1 MNKLSNTIRSLLAS
15 SLGLP
20 GMQEL
25 LAQEAPDEAVEYR
38 YTFYD
43 EEPLPL
49 DKLAFGDPR
58 RYEIQSHQFRV
69 LKNLNETYSLEVN
82 YLHETMSGSSPWYVI
97 PDETGP
103 LQVMSGATIRER
115 RNQIDVS
122 VARRSNDYTHTAA
135 IGYSNENDY
144 QAIYASYAGEKDS
157 ENGLRTLSWG
167 ASYSDDE
174 ITPTD
179 ALLEGRIPYAERDSI
194 SASLGLT
201 QVINRNAVLQS
212 GITLTRQSGYL
223 SDPYKQVW
231 IKQAVL
237 NDSRPKKRAMFA
249 WNTRFRQ
256 YMEHSRAALAIDYRY
271 FRDDW
276 EISAHT
282 LETAWLQPL
291 GSHWELAPSIRYY
304 SQTAP
309 DFYGPFYFELPK
321 DGLWS
326 SDYRLATFGAL
337 SYKLKAVFRQEKWTL
352 SAGAEYYNSSES
364 LAISGKGENTPAL
377 IDFWR
382 LTFALKVDL

>member
-25 LAQEAPDEAVEYR
+25 LAQEAPDDAIEYR

-58 RYEIQSHQFRV
+58 RYEIQSHQFRI
-69 LKNLNETYSLEVN
+69 LKNLNETYSLEVD
-82 YLHETMSGSSPWYVI
+82 YLHEAMSGSSPWYVM
-97 PDETGP
+97 PGENGP

-115 RNQIDVS
+115 RQQIDLS
-122 VARRSNDYTHTAA
+122 IARRGDGYTHKAA
-135 IGYSNENDY
+135 LGYSTENDDE
-144 QAIYASYAGEKDS
+144 ALYASYAGEKDS
-157 ENGLRTLSWG
+157 EDGLRTLAG
-167 ASYSDDE
+167 GVSYSDDE

-179 ALLEGRIPYAERDSI
+179 ALIHGRVLHAERDSI

-201 QVINRNAVLQS
+201 QVLNRNAVIQS
-212 GITLTRQSGYL
+212 GISLTRQSGFL

-231 IKQAVL
+231 INQAVL
-237 NDSRPKKRAMFA
+237 NDSRPGKRVMFA
-249 WNTRFRQ
+249 WSTRFRQ
-256 YMEHSRAALAIDYRY
+256 YLERSRAALAVDYRY

-282 LETAWLQPL
+282 LEAAWRQPL
-291 GSHWELAPSIRYY
+291 GSNWEIAPSVRYY
-304 SQTAP
+304 SQASP
-309 DFYGPFYFELPK
+309 DFYALFYFEQPQ

-326 SDYRLATFGAL
+326 SDYRLATYGAL
-337 SYKLKAVFRQEKWTL
+337 SYKLKAEFRQERWSL
-352 SAGAEYYNSSES
+352 SMGAEYYSSSES
-364 LAISGKGENTPAL
+364 LALSGRPENTPAL
-377 IDFWR
+377 VDFWR
-382 LTFALKVDL
+382 LTIGLKVSL